1 MNNHRRLLSLGLL
14 AAVLVVV
21 SLRAEVWVLKNG
33 DRITAQLIEED
44 EETVEIEHPQL
55 GRLRFAREAI
65 KLAPRADAPR
75 ADAPPAA
82 PGGPAA
88 PTVASVTRTDRKP
101 VWKQQIEIG
110 LTQQSGK
117 TEKQDL
123 VARYQVE
130 GRVKSDTFRGTARY
144 LQGEVNGNT
153 TNDRREADFRWR
165 HDFSGRLFAQS
176 LTTYYSDDIR
186 RVENS
191 IEQQLGG
198 GYRVLDVRRHKANV
212 GLGAVGQ
219 YLDRQIF
226 DPEIALL
233 GTVFQD
239 YALTWSDRL
248 KLTQESSL
256 QMKQNTATVS
266 QPGADN
272 YRAKFNAA
280 LQSKITSQ
288 LLLNIRFEMDYDAT
302 IADQDLRS
310 DQRLIT
316 SVGYSW

>member
-1 MNNHRRLLSLGLL
+1 MNNHRRFLSLCLL
-14 AAVLVVV
+14 AAVLAV
-21 SLRAEVWVLKNG
+21 SALRAEVWVLKNG
-33 DRITAQLIEED
+33 DRLTAKLIEED

-65 KLAPRADAPR
+65 KLAPPPEAPK
-75 ADAPPAA
+75 AA
-82 PGGPAA
+82 PGAA
-88 PTVASVTRTDRKP
+88 AGPTVASVTKTERKP
-101 VWKQQIEIG
+101 VWKQQIEVG

-123 VARYQVE
+123 IARYQIE

-144 LQGEVNGNT
+144 LQGEVNGKT

-176 LTTYYSDDIR
+176 LTTYYSDDVR
-186 RVENS
+186 RVQNS
-191 IEQQLGG
+191 VEQQLGG

-212 GLGAVGQ
+212 GIGAVGQ
-219 YLDRQIF
+219 YLDRETF

-272 YRAKFNAA
+272 YRAKFNTA

-302 IADQDLRS
+302 IADKDLRS